1 MDIRGR
7 SLGVITPHGLYSL
20 WMPNEKEIHSDSS
33 YRGAGTGASLKS
45 ESEESTPGV
54 SASFSCE
61 ICNKSFASRE
71 ELRQHTTDNH
81 SKTT

>member
-1 MDIRGR
+1 M
-7 SLGVITPHGLYSL
+7 VILLIEGLVQD
-20 WMPNEKEIHSDSS
+20 P
-33 YRGAGTGASLKS
+33 LKS

-61 ICNKSFASRE
+61 ICNKSFASRG
-71 ELRQHTTDNH
+71 ELRQHTIDNH